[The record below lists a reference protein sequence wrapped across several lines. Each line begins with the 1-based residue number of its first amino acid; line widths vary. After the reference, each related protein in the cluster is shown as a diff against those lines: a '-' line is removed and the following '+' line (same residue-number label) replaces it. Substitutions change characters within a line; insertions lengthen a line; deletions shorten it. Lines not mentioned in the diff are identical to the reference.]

1 MMPLRGENDNSDDE
15 ALIRR
20 LKVTTT
26 AEVMSVSLRLPRQ
39 ERAEAGMLQG
49 EPQWFCIAIP
59 PSLCAEKLG

>member
-49 EPQWFCIAIP
+49 EPQWFYIAIP